1 MSRILI
7 AEDDE
12 AMREFLTQVLI
23 RQGHTVKAVSNG
35 AEALKTM
42 NGYDLLLSDMVG
54 CMPSISAKPARAA
67 ISTS

>member
-42 NGYDLLLSDMVG
+42 NGYDLLAFGYSYAG
-54 CMPSISAKPARAA
+54 N
-67 ISTS
+67 